1 MNLKK
6 YKLYTATFFSNLISD
21 LGDTLYSL
29 AIMNYILLVP
39 EKQAAIALVS
49 ISESLPIVFSV
60 FLGYWADRTQQK
72 VLAIISSQLFR
83 FLLYLGAGFL
93 LQFNPALILVISL
106 VAINFFSDLA
116 GKYENSLFLPI
127 QVQLLPEADREQ
139 VLTTSQGVASSA
151 AIPFQAMGAILVTW
165 ISFSQLA
172 FLNAGTFLLAAGI
185 LFLFKI
191 QLDKILSYQDSTP
204 RKPQPFFAMFKQ
216 ALKDV
221 RESPQVLPL
230 ITILSSINAL
240 FSILIPLILA
250 IMAINESFTIINPA
264 STVAG
269 ISILISLSSILG
281 NILVST
287 ALKTWKLSR
296 FIFLTAILSLPLFG
310 FLILQ
315 QPWPVF
321 VCITLMG
328 ILMGCVG
335 PKISA
340 FLLSHLPTERLGI
353 LNASIGTFLQ
363 GSILLAQLCFST
375 LLVLL
380 PLNWILLIGF
390 VCSLALIGFVGK
402 HRYDM

>member
-29 AIMNYILLVP
+29 ALMNYVLLVP

-106 VAINFFSDLA
+106 VTINFFSDLA

-139 VLTTSQGVASSA
+139 FLATSQGVASSA
-151 AIPFQAMGAILVTW
+151 AILFQAMGAILVTW

-185 LFLFKI
+185 LFLFKT
-191 QLDKILSYQDSTP
+191 QLDKILSYQDSTT
-204 RKPQPFFAMFKQ
+204 RKPQPFFAMFKH

-230 ITILSSINAL
+230 ITTLSSINAL
-240 FSILIPLILA
+240 FSIHIPLILA
-250 IMAINESFTIINPA
+250 IMTINESFSIINPA

-287 ALKTWKLSR
+287 ALKTWKLST
-296 FIFLTAILSLPLFG
+296 FIFLTAVLSLPLFG

-315 QPWPVF
+315 QAWPVF

-340 FLLSHLPTERLGI
+340 FLLSHLPTERLGL

-390 VCSLALIGFVGK
+390 VCSLALVGFVGK

>member
-21 LGDTLYSL
+21 LGDTLYSFAL
-29 AIMNYILLVP
+29 MNYVLLVP

-83 FLLYLGAGFL
+83 FLFYLGAGFL

-139 VLTTSQGVASSA
+139 VLATSQGVASSA
-151 AIPFQAMGAILVTW
+151 AILFQAMGAILVTW

-185 LFLFKI
+185 LFLFKT
-191 QLDKILSYQDSTP
+191 QLDKILSYQDSTT
-204 RKPQPFFAMFKQ
+204 RKPQPFFDMFKH

-250 IMAINESFTIINPA
+250 IMAINESFSIINPA

-281 NILVST
+281 NILVNT

-296 FIFLTAILSLPLFG
+296 FILLTAILFLPLFG

-315 QPWPVF
+315 QAWPVF
-321 VCITLMG
+321 VCITFMG
-328 ILMGCVG
+328 ILMGCIG

-340 FLLSHLPTERLGI
+340 FLLSHLPTERLGL

-390 VCSLALIGFVGK
+390 ICSLALIGFVGK
-402 HRYDM
+402 HVHRL